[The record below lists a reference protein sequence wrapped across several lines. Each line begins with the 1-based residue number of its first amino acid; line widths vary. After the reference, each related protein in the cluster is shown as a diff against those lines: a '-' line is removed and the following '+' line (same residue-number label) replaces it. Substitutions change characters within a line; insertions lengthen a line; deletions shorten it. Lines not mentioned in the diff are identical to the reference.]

1 MIEAIAGS
9 ALADSLSSAAAK
21 PLAPTGFEKVL
32 TQLEKSENS
41 LGGLLNDVATGQA
54 GSLHQVMLRMEET
67 RMQFELFMQA
77 RNKVLE
83 AYQEVMRM
91 QV

>member
-9 ALADSLSSAAAK
+9 KLADALSASAAK
-21 PLAPTGFEKVL
+21 PTAAAGFEKML

-41 LGGLLNDVATGQA
+41 LGSLLNDVATGQA
-54 GSLHQVMLRMEET
+54 GSLHQVMLKMEET